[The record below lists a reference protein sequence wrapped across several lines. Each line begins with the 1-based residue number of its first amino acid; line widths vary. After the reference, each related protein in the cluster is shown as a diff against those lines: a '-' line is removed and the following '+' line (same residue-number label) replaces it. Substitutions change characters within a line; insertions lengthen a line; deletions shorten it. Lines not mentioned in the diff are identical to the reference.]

1 MRTLPR
7 PAYCY
12 DVLTRRWDRVATRIC
27 ICDDKD
33 VYRRTLTLC
42 LDGQHGI
49 EVVGEAA
56 TGREAIDLV
65 AELRPDVLLLD
76 VSMPIMDGIE
86 ALPHVLEASPD
97 TQVVMLS
104 GYADHATK
112 QRAIAA
118 GAFSYVEKG
127 STMLEIETAIASAQ
141 KALA

>member
-1 MRTLPR
+1 M
-7 PAYCY
+7 
-12 DVLTRRWDRVATRIC
+12 VTRIC

-33 VYRRTLTLC
+33 VYRRTLALC

-56 TGREAIDLV
+56 NGREVIDLV

-86 ALPHVLEASPD
+86 ALPHVLATSPD
-97 TQVVMLS
+97 TRVVMLS

-112 QRAIAA
+112 QRALAA